1 MDSTNTERAVLWE
14 LTPGDERFPDRLR
27 IEGEMPDVLYGRG
40 DPAVLSSMC
49 LAVVGA
55 RKATPYGVAVASM
68 AGRIAAE
75 SGITL
80 VSGGAMGCD
89 AAALRGAL
97 DAGGKTVVVSGV
109 GADTFYPK
117 SSKDVFD
124 RTVQGGGAVVAIVP
138 WGSPPLPFAFPQRNR
153 IIAALST
160 AVLVSEAGARS
171 GTTSTAAAA
180 IEMDRE
186 VYAAPGSIFSP
197 LSQGANALIRDGA
210 HIITC
215 EEDLEMLISRDFGV
229 LRLIREQVATPRG
242 RVLSAL
248 VAMPMRPDDLA
259 HALGETPLDTIRRL
273 ADLEVQGAIVRLPDG
288 RYAASEQALIQTR

>member
-1 MDSTNTERAVLWE
+1 MDSTKPGRGNCWE
-14 LTPGDERFPDRLR
+14 LTPSDELFPERLR
-27 IEGEMPDVLYGRG
+27 IEGEMPSVLYGRG
-40 DPAVLSSMC
+40 DPHVLETMC

-55 RKATPYGVAVASM
+55 RKATPYGMAVASM

-97 DAGGKTVVVSGV
+97 DAGGKTIVVSGV

-117 SSKDVFD
+117 SSQDVFD
-124 RTVQGGGAVVAIVP
+124 RTVAQGGAVIAIVP
-138 WGSPPLPFAFPQRNR
+138 WGTPPVPFSFPKRNR
-153 IIAALST
+153 IIAALSV

-171 GTTSTAAAA
+171 GTTSTAVAA
-180 IEMDRE
+180 IDMDRE

-197 LSQGANALIRDGA
+197 LSQGANGLIRDGA

-229 LRLIREQVATPRG
+229 LRLVQEKVVTPRG

-259 HALGETPLDTIRRL
+259 HALGETPLDTIRQL

-288 RYAASEQALIQTR
+288 RYAASEQALLQTR